1 MIHIQCDSA
10 YELTMQAGAYEPDQ
24 SIHEYRS
31 YLAWPASLASPLE
44 FVTARLEQVPL
55 LLALAPHAT
64 LWTGLGLYIAPDM
77 TKSEAV
83 LKHERHCAYM
93 HVYTRHAEHLIDT
106 HLRQPLV
113 RLLTL

>member
-1 MIHIQCDSA
+1 MRN
-10 YELTMQAGAYEPDQ
+10 ELVTHSGIYEPDQ
-24 SIHEYRS
+24 SIHAYRS

-44 FVTARLEQVPL
+44 FVTTRLEQVPL

-83 LKHERHCAYM
+83 LKHER
-93 HVYTRHAEHLIDT
+93 DT
-106 HLRQPLV
+106 AHTCMCTHD
-113 RLLTL
+113 TLST